1 MSEIYSGFEPI
12 SLPAAIQIDQIEAA
26 LRERVKELNCLYGIS
41 RLAERTHLTLGQFL
55 TEIAEFL
62 PLAWQYPDVAKAK
75 IMYKDHVFTSSGFVL
90 SEWFQVSSI
99 RIGKAVVGEC
109 AIYYTEP
116 RPLAAEGPFLS
127 EERVLLDAIA
137 ERIGN
142 LASHIAADEE
152 LKKVNSQL
160 QSERKALQEANIALK
175 VILSRKDDDRNEII
189 GDINTNVDKV
199 IKPLLFSLES
209 QLTPDQKTCT
219 QLISSLLDDIVS
231 PFVSNLTNTYS
242 SLSLTE
248 LEISNL
254 IKVGLST
261 KEIAKLRNVAPGTIN
276 RHRENIRRK
285 LSITNSHV
293 NLAAFL
299 QTLRNQ

>member
-1 MSEIYSGFEPI
+1 MTENYSDFEPI
-12 SLPAAIQIDQIEAA
+12 SLPAVTQSGQIEAA

-41 RLAERTHLTLGQFL
+41 RLAERAHSSLNQFL
-55 TEIAEFL
+55 REIAEFL
-62 PLAWQYPDVAKAK
+62 PHAWQYPDVAKAK
-75 IMYKDHVFTSSGFVL
+75 IVYNDQVFTSSGFNV
-90 SEWFQVSSI
+90 SEWHQVSQI
-99 RIGKAVVGEC
+99 KIGKSVVGEC
-109 AIYYTEP
+109 AIYYTEL
-116 RPLAAEGPFLS
+116 RPLAFEGPFLE
-127 EERVLLDAIA
+127 EERVLLDAVA

-175 VILSRKDDDRNEII
+175 VILSRKEDDRNEII

-219 QLISSLLDDIVS
+219 HLISSLLDDIVS
-231 PFVSNLTNTYS
+231 PFVSNLTHTYS

-285 LSITNSHV
+285 LRVTNSHV
-293 NLAAFL
+293 NLTAFL
-299 QTLRNQ
+299 QTLPNK